1 MAKRRAVQHH
11 YIMCGSYGKN
21 TGHQY
26 AGNHSGLGGYR
37 TCETRLFRAFAVA
50 LTAVSLSAASFVP
63 SLAGPATGITDEPA
77 AHTASSGQARDA
89 VPDAAAWGT
98 WQQDKFGWW
107 YRFADGTYPA
117 ACWLKIGGTWYY
129 FRESGYMASGPLE
142 LNGVQ
147 YYLDS
152 SGAMAENAWVEFRE
166 ELYYFTAD
174 GSMAKSTWVDDVHY
188 VDSEGRMVR
197 DKWVDGVYIDEEGM
211 GEHPDAHFFD

>member
-1 MAKRRAVQHH
+1 MKRRAAQYS
-11 YIMCGSYGKN
+11 YIMCGSHEENSDINYIGNRRNVRKN
-21 TGHQY
+21 RICDVRSSHVLM
-26 AGNHSGLGGYR
+26 A
-37 TCETRLFRAFAVA
+37 A
-50 LTAVSLSAASFVP
+50 LTAVALSAASFFP
-63 SLAGPATGITDEPA
+63 SMAGPATGISDDPA
-77 AHTASSGQARDA
+77 AHTTSSGQARDA
-89 VPDAAAWGT
+89 APDAAAWGT

-107 YRFADGTYPA
+107 YRFTDGTYPA
-117 ACWLKIGGTWYY
+117 ACWLMIGGTWYY

-188 VDSEGRMVR
+188 VDSEGRMVK
-197 DKWVDGVYIDEEGM
+197 DKWVDGVYIDEEGV